1 MKKNIRSERGI
12 TLTVLVITVVVLS
25 ILSFTIIINMK
36 TRTNISK
43 LSQLKSDISTLEE
56 KVSNFYNK
64 YTLFIDNC

>member
-56 KVSNFYNK
+56 KVSNFYKVN
-64 YTLFIDNC
+64 FM

>member
-43 LSQLKSDISTLEE
+43 LSLSFQKAQVKLKIIL
-56 KVSNFYNK
+56 
-64 YTLFIDNC
+64 L

>member
-56 KVSNFYNK
+56 KVSNF
-64 YTLFIDNC
+64 

>member
-56 KVSNFYNK
+56 KVSNFYKFN
-64 YTLFIDNC
+64 I